1 MSSNIRIAVLFLCCA
16 ALLAPGASAQD
27 ARGSIGGRVVDA
39 QDAVIVGVRITA
51 VNQET
56 GVSAAA
62 VSNDAG
68 VFRLPFL
75 VPGTYRLTSEMT
87 GFRTYVQPG
96 IQVRTNDSLD
106 LAIRME
112 VGSVTETIEVKSGAP
127 LLETSTS
134 SVGQVMDTRRLEDLP
149 QRGGNPL
156 ELQRLIPGVANLT
169 SLRTM
174 KSSSPDGTSQ
184 TTVNGTGSYST
195 QYNIDGVSNSTN
207 DRGRGYA
214 RVAFIPPSSA
224 VAEFKMQANPYD
236 ATVGHAFGPVVN
248 VTSKGGTNE
257 FHGTMYYWAKNSA
270 FDAMGFFDN
279 KAGLPK
285 ITYQDHR
292 FGLTVSGP
300 VILPKAYNGR
310 NRTFV
315 LYAWEENR
323 FGQPST
329 SNQTSTVPT
338 AAERTGDFS
347 ALLRLG
353 ASYQIYNPFTTRPAA
368 TAGRYQRDPV
378 PGNILPASQMSAVG
392 LNLAA
397 IYPLPN
403 QAGLADGRNNYYYPD
418 VRIQRYDSNMGRIDH
433 AISENHRMFVRLNHY
448 AYEIPKDLLGI
459 PATKFLSN
467 QINRGIAMD
476 DVIVLNPSTILNLRY
491 GLVAADFPERRAT
504 QGIDLSKLGFSPQLI
519 ALVDPS
525 RATVPRTNVSGFATL
540 SDWSD
545 GDGLNTSVT
554 HNLVADLSK
563 LKGAHSLRFGADLR
577 LFRTFANR
585 YPQAIAPD
593 FTFASTYT
601 RGPLDNAAAGPLG
614 QEFGA
619 LLFGIPGGNM
629 TTTSSYALQNKYSG
643 FYVQDDYRVN
653 PRLTVNLG
661 LRYEMEWP
669 VSERYDRLVA
679 SYDYAASSPVEAQAK
694 LNYAKSPIPEISAAQ
709 FSAKGG
715 LTFSG
720 AGNRSPYARNN
731 GHFLPRVGLAYQIN
745 SKTVLRSGY
754 GIYFDTLGVDRFLP
768 VQSGFAQQT
777 PIQASLDNGVTYVA
791 TAANPLPGGILPPL
805 GAAGGL
811 STNLGQAITYIQSGI
826 RQPYSQRWSFGLQHF
841 LPGEFLIDAS
851 YVGNRS
857 THLGV
862 TTNVNATPGQYL
874 STSTYVRDQN
884 TINYLTQTFPNPF
897 SGLNKVYGT
906 TMSRANLLRPY
917 PQFDDISVARDDG
930 FAWYHSL
937 QARVEKRFSKG
948 YTVAVGYTYSKYMQA
963 TEYLNPSDTR
973 PYRSISDFDRPQIL
987 TLSGVYELPFGR
999 GRRFGASMSK
1009 PLDAIAGGWQ
1019 FNGSVIRQAGAP
1031 LGFGNAL
1038 FTGNIKDIPL
1048 PKAERSPDR
1057 WFNTGA
1063 GFERTTS
1070 RQLANNLRAF
1080 PLRFSGVR
1088 SDGQSTWNFSL
1099 AKTFPIYERMKGQFR
1114 AETYNAMN
1122 HPSFANPN
1130 LTPTN
1135 SSFGVIGQT
1144 NSEPRNWQF
1153 ALRITF

>member
-1 MSSNIRIAVLFLCCA
+1 MSSAYRLAVMGLCLA
-16 ALLAPGASAQD
+16 ANFPSSCLAQD
-27 ARGSIGGRVVDA
+27 ARGSINGRVTDA
-39 QDAVIVGVRITA
+39 QDAVIVGVRISA
-51 VNQET
+51 VNQQT
-56 GVSAAA
+56 GVASSA

-75 VPGTYRLTSEMT
+75 VPGVYRLTAEMT
-87 GFRTYVQPG
+87 GFRTYVQADL
-96 IQVRTNDSLD
+96 QVRTNDSLD
-106 LAIRME
+106 LSVRMD
-112 VGSVTETIEVKSGAP
+112 VGSVTETIEVKGGTP

-134 SVGQVMDTRRLEDLP
+134 TVGQVMDTRRLEDLP

-224 VAEFKMQANPYD
+224 VSEFKMQSNPYD

-248 VTSKGGTNE
+248 VTSKGGTNDL
-257 FHGTMYYWAKNSA
+257 HGTMYYWAKNSA

-279 KAGLPK
+279 RAGLPK

-300 VILPKAYNGR
+300 VILPRLYKGR

-338 AAERTGDFS
+338 AAERAGDFS
-347 ALLRLG
+347 ALLKLG
-353 ASYQIYNPFTTRPAA
+353 STYQIYNPFTTRTAS

-378 PGNILPASQMSAVG
+378 PGNILPPSQLAAVG

-397 IYPLPN
+397 LYPLPN
-403 QAGLADGRNNYYYPD
+403 QTGLADGRNNYYYPD

-433 AISENHRMFVRLNHY
+433 AFSENHRMFVRMNHY

-459 PATKFLSN
+459 PATKYYSN
-467 QINRGIAMD
+467 QINRGAAID

-491 GLVAADFPERRAT
+491 GLVSADFPEKRAT
-504 QGIDLSKLGFSPQLI
+504 QGIGLGKFGFSQQLLSMLD
-519 ALVDPS
+519 AS
-525 RATVPRTNVSGFATL
+525 KAAVPRVAASGFATL
-540 SDWSD
+540 SDWAD

-554 HNLVADLSK
+554 HNFVAELSK
-563 LKGAHSLRFGADLR
+563 LKGAHSLRFGSDLR

-601 RGPLDNAAAGPLG
+601 RGPLDNSATGPLG
-614 QEFGA
+614 QEFAA
-619 LLFGIPGGNM
+619 LLFGIPDGNM
-629 TTTSSYALQNKYSG
+629 TTTSSSALQNTYSG
-643 FYVQDDYRVN
+643 FYLQDDYRVN
-653 PRLTVNLG
+653 PKLTINLG

-669 VSERYDRLVA
+669 LNERYNRLVA
-679 SYDYAASSPVEAQAK
+679 GYDYASASPVETQAK
-694 LNYAKSPIPEISAAQ
+694 VNYARNPIPEISPAQ
-709 FSAKGG
+709 FAARGG
-715 LTFSG
+715 LTFVN
-720 AGNRSPYARNN
+720 AGNRSPYSRNN
-731 GHFLPRVGLAYQIN
+731 GHFLPRLGLAYQLTP
-745 SKTVLRSGY
+745 KTVLRSGY

-777 PIQASLDNGVTYVA
+777 PIQASLDNGVTYIA
-791 TAANPLPGGILPPL
+791 TAANPFPSGLLPPL

-811 STNLGQAITYIQSGI
+811 ATNLGQAITYFDPAI
-826 RQPYSQRWSFGLQHF
+826 RQPYSQRWSFGIQRF
-841 LPGEFLIDAS
+841 LPFEFLLDAS

-857 THLGV
+857 THLGA
-862 TTNVNATPGQYL
+862 TQNVNATPGQYL
-874 STSTYVRDQN
+874 STSPTRDQ
-884 TINYLTQTFPNPF
+884 TAINYLTQTFPNPF
-897 SGLNKVYGT
+897 YGLNKVYGA

-917 PQFDDISVARDDG
+917 PQFGDISVARDDG

-937 QARVEKRFSKG
+937 QARIEKRFSKG
-948 YTVAVGYTYSKYMQA
+948 YTLAVGYTYSKYMQA
-963 TEYLNPSDTR
+963 TEYLNPTDTR
-973 PYRSISDFDRPQIL
+973 PYRSVSDLDRPLIF
-987 TLSGVYELPFGR
+987 TVSGVYELPFGR
-999 GRRFGASMSK
+999 GRHFGASMSK
-1009 PLDAIAGGWQ
+1009 PMDALFGGWQ
-1019 FNGSVIRQAGAP
+1019 VNGSVIRQAGAP

-1038 FTGNIKDIPL
+1038 FYGNIKDIPL
-1048 PKAERSPDR
+1048 PKDQRSADR
-1057 WFNTGA
+1057 WFNTSA
-1063 GFERTTS
+1063 GFEKTTS
-1070 RQLANNLRAF
+1070 KQLANNLRTF

-1099 AKTFPIYERMKGQFR
+1099 AKSFPIYERMKGQFR

-1153 ALRITF
+1153 ALRLTF